1 MLSEGNAV
9 HPVAQVHAVQSKS
22 LYDDGSKNPNHYC
35 DKTHTDR
42 HSKCHYP
49 VARIL
54 AVKSPMD
61 AASND
66 IGDEDV
72 QNTEAED
79 YRCVNESV
87 PLQTGLINDRDIDAM
102 IFRDTLKQRLHAL
115 TLFPVPLRTMAEVH
129 VSPPYRH
136 IFGRCSVEAQMP
148 SIT

>member
-9 HPVAQVHAVQSKS
+9 HPVAQVYAVQSKS

-79 YRCVNESV
+79 YRCVNERI
-87 PLQTGLINDRDIDAM
+87 PLHTGLINDRDIDAM
-102 IFRDTLKQRLHAL
+102 IFGDALK
-115 TLFPVPLRTMAEVH
+115 
-129 VSPPYRH
+129 
-136 IFGRCSVEAQMP
+136 
-148 SIT
+148 